1 MKSNTVLTRMN
12 MCRKWFGAL
21 WLLIEMNIASANIF
35 GFAALFKVL
44 PQYGIFDEYC
54 HYFDGM
60 NSTERD
66 CSRQTHQYENAMTLG
81 IIFFNVPSMFFGM
94 IIDRFG
100 CRFMKLV
107 FHIVG
112 WLSLALLKPGHDLLL
127 FAHTF
132 FTALSGIIVLITSY
146 ASSNYFS
153 KSSPI
158 LLTLLIGS
166 GSSSSIW
173 YSIFQVIVDH
183 NLLTLSQLS
192 YIWMSLGAL
201 LFLSSFLFLDWKIS
215 ILHLPYKFN
224 DGSNQIPSTSKNII
238 SKVIDTPCDTKWY
251 TKIYQ
256 RIGLWQHLTN
266 PLYVLNVLYLGFLM
280 MPTILL
286 SIIWYPWVY
295 FLNGNDKAQ
304 ADKYTFALNMSAVSQ
319 IVLCPI
325 IGLLLAF
332 GTHRGMY

>member
-66 CSRQTHQYENAMTLG
+66 CSRQTHQYEVN
-81 IIFFNVPSMFFGM
+81 IFKKIKAFNF
-94 IIDRFG
+94 I
-100 CRFMKLV
+100 V

-215 ILHLPYKFN
+215 ILNLPYKFN